1 MSSRPVKPTYWV
13 QGQPGL
19 HKPESC
25 SLFTNPSSQSTAV
38 LVMHI
43 FLEPITCL
51 EGRATSWVLL
61 GLRFGAKLLIS
72 PQIICADCLE
82 SLRESTPLA
91 RCYSLTCPFLMAWTH
106 RYTRPPLAHLCCG
119 SGTRVKD
126 SLGARLPSSSAQS
139 EAGSN
144 L

>member
-82 SLRESTPLA
+82 SLKESERVNATGSMLFPDLPFPDGLDSQVHSA
-91 RCYSLTCPFLMAWTH
+91 SSCTSLLWQWD
-106 RYTRPPLAHLCCG
+106 
-119 SGTRVKD
+119 K
-126 SLGARLPSSSAQS
+126 S
-139 EAGSN
+139 EGQPRGQAP
-144 L
+144 